1 MSFYHKYR
9 PQKFSDL
16 YGQDH
21 VKKTLTNALQK
32 GSVGHAYLFSGPRG
46 VGKTT
51 VARLLAKALNCENS
65 SGDFEPCNNCQS
77 CSDITKDKSL
87 DVIEIDAASNRGID
101 EIRELREKIR
111 FAPTSAKHKI
121 YIIDEVH
128 MLTKEAF
135 NALLKTLE
143 EPPKHAV
150 FVMATTE
157 LHKIPATILSR
168 VQQFDFKRAK
178 VNDIEEYLKRIALLE
193 KIDIDDKAMR
203 LVSISGQGSY
213 RDATSILDQI
223 ASISGRITL
232 AHVQETIGL
241 AEEKTVINF
250 IDFIAEKNCQNAL
263 LIINELFME
272 GYDLLEFNKNIIEY
286 LRKMLIYKAN
296 TELLKNAELTD
307 EQKKSI
313 MEISRKFTK
322 NDLLVL
328 INMFIEAG
336 SNIKNSNLPQLPLE
350 MVVIEYGGDQ
360 SSTNSPQPSAI
371 SEKRI
376 ANSEQPS
383 ADSGQSSVVSRQSSA
398 SNEKPKANSE
408 QRIAKSESPIAD
420 QESKNI
426 NREVKSLD
434 DISLKASWPKV
445 LSEIGEHNRSLYFI
459 LKESEPMR
467 IENGRLVLGI
477 KFQLYQERIT
487 NKKNYNELNRAIE
500 NAYGQK
506 YPLDFLVDENILPS
520 KIVNNNQPETEKIE
534 NPKGVLKDALELFG

>member
-1 MSFYHKYR
+1 
-9 PQKFSDL
+9 
-16 YGQDH
+16 
-21 VKKTLTNALQK
+21 
-32 GSVGHAYLFSGPRG
+32 
-46 VGKTT
+46 
-51 VARLLAKALNCENS
+51 
-65 SGDFEPCNNCQS
+65 
-77 CSDITKDKSL
+77 
-87 DVIEIDAASNRGID
+87 
-101 EIRELREKIR
+101 
-111 FAPTSAKHKI
+111 
-121 YIIDEVH
+121 

-350 MVVIEYGGDQ
+350 MVVIESAI
-360 SSTNSPQPSAI
+360 SSQPSAFSEKPKANGGKPSANSYQPSAS

-383 ADSGQSSVVSRQSSA
+383 TTSPQPSAFSEKPKANSGKLSA
-398 SNEKPKANSE
+398 ISPQPSAFSEKPKANSE
-408 QRIAKSESPIAD
+408 QQMAKSESPIAD

>member
-65 SGDFEPCNNCQS
+65 SGDFEPCNSCQS

-111 FAPTSAKHKI
+111 FAPTNAKHKI

-168 VQQFDFKRAK
+168 VQQFDFRRAR
-178 VNDIEEYLKRIALLE
+178 VDDIEEYLKKIALLE

-232 AHVQETIGL
+232 ANVQETIGL
-241 AEEKTVINF
+241 AEEKTVIDF
-250 IDFIAEKNCQNAL
+250 INFIAEKNCQNTL

-313 MEISRKFTK
+313 MEISKKFTK
-322 NDLLVL
+322 NDLLAL

-336 SNIKNSNLPQLPLE
+336 NNIKNSNLPQLPLE
-350 MVVIEYGGDQ
+350 MVVMEYVDDQ
-360 SSTNSPQPSAI
+360 HSVISFQPSANTQQPKAN
-371 SEKRI
+371 SEKQI
-376 ANSEQPS
+376 ANSEQ
-383 ADSGQSSVVSRQSSA
+383 QT
-398 SNEKPKANSE
+398 ANSE
-408 QRIAKSESPIAD
+408 RPIAN
-420 QESKNI
+420 QETENI
-426 NREVKSLD
+426 NREVKFLD

-520 KIVNNNQPETEKIE
+520 KIVDNNQSETEKIE